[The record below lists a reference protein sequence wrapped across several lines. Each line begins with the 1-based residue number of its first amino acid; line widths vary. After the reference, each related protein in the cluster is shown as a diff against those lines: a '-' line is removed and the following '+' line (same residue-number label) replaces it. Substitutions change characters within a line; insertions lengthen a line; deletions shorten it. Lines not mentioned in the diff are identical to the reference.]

1 MNSSHNVNL
10 NSGIQGANISNST
23 VTVQGNITFNI
34 NQPKHQI
41 GKGFATPMASITLL
55 PDVDLPQHSSQ
66 ADKYLANKA
75 MTDPIS
81 KSFVKYKK
89 WISEEKE
96 HSIVRKKLKQLSI
109 DGKICQIKRKLK
121 GNEGEFSEAELLNRI
136 PHGVTSLVTGSA
148 GSGKSTL
155 AASTLVNWAE
165 SEESR
170 YDLVL
175 FFSSLHKV
183 GDLPLHKQI
192 WGEYAGKIREQESSK
207 IYEEL
212 KENTAKILVIIDGIG
227 ILKYQHFIIK

>member
-1 MNSSHNVNL
+1 MSSIHND

-23 VTVQGNITFNI
+23 VDNINVNI
-34 NQPKHQI
+34 NQPQHQI
-41 GKGFATPMASITLL
+41 
-55 PDVDLPQHSSQ
+55 D
-66 ADKYLANKA
+66 
-75 MTDPIS
+75 IS
-81 KSFVKYKK
+81 ESFVKYKK
-89 WISEEKE
+89 WVSEEKE

-109 DGKICQIKRKLK
+109 DGKYCQIKRKLK
-121 GNEGEFSEAELLNRI
+121 GKLGEFLEDELLNKI
-136 PHGVTSLVTGSA
+136 PHGVTSLVTGPA

-192 WGEYAGKIREQESSK
+192 WGEYAGKIREQDSSK

-212 KENTAKILVIIDGIG
+212 KENTAKILVIIDGLG
-227 ILKYQHFIIK
+227 IKHHI